1 MTIGWKAL
9 FLAAFVLA
17 GMAGAQAE
25 TLRVGSTG
33 DYRPL
38 TWYDPASGT
47 FSGTDIDLIEAFA
60 KDRGLDI
67 RFVKTTWPTL
77 GADLAAGRFAAA
89 IGGISRTPERAR
101 DFLLST
107 TIARTGK
114 VALVRCGEVS
124 RFGSLADI
132 DRPATTVVENRG
144 GTNEAFAM
152 KTIKRAAL
160 ILVPNNAAPFSY
172 LKDGR
177 ADVMFT
183 DSIEALY
190 QAKNSDS
197 ALCAVN
203 PDKPYTHIE
212 KVVMFARDRRKLR
225 DTFNAWFKTRPQ
237 R

>member
-1 MTIGWKAL
+1 MTAGRKAL
-9 FLAAFVLA
+9 LLIAVILA
-17 GMAGAQAE
+17 GTAGARAE
-25 TLRVGSTG
+25 PLRVGSTG

-47 FSGTDIDLIEAFA
+47 FSGSDIDLIEAFA
-60 KDRGLDI
+60 KDKGFDI

-77 GADLAAGRFAAA
+77 SADLAAGKFAAA
-89 IGGISRTPERAR
+89 IGGISRTPGRAK

-107 TIARTGK
+107 TIRTTGK
-114 VALVRCGEVS
+114 VALVRCGDVA
-124 RFGSLADI
+124 RFGSLTDI
-132 DRPATTVVENRG
+132 DQAATTVVENRG

-152 KTIKRAAL
+152 NTIKHAVL

-190 QAKNSDS
+190 QAKNSDG

-203 PDKPYTHIE
+203 PDKPYTHVE
-212 KVVMFARDRRKLR
+212 KVALFARDQGKLR
-225 DTFNAWFKTRPQ
+225 DTFNSWLKARPG

>member
-1 MTIGWKAL
+1 MTARRKAL
-9 FLAAFVLA
+9 LLIAVILA

-25 TLRVGSTG
+25 PLRVGSTG

-38 TWYDPASGT
+38 TWYDSASGT

-60 KDRGLDI
+60 RDQGFDI

-77 GADLAAGRFAAA
+77 GADLAAGKFVAA
-89 IGGISRTPERAR
+89 IGGIYRTPGRAK

-114 VALVRCGEVS
+114 VALVRCSDVS

-132 DRPATTVVENRG
+132 DRPATKVVENRG

-152 KTIKRAAL
+152 NNIKRAVL

-190 QAKNSDS
+190 QAKNSDG

-203 PDKPYTHIE
+203 PDRPYTHVE
-212 KVVMFARDRRKLR
+212 KVVMFARDQRTLR
-225 DTFNAWFKTRPQ
+225 DTFNAWFKARPQ